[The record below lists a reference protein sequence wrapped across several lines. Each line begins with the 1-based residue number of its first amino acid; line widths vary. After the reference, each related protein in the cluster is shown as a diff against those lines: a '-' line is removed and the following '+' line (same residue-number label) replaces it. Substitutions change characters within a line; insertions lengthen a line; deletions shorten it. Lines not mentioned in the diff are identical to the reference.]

1 VKRHSS
7 QSETGLF
14 DGVLAAGEVAAAVG
28 DAAWLQAMLDAEA
41 ALAGGLADTGV
52 IDHADAEAISAAC
65 KAELYDISELGRA
78 ATGSGN
84 PVVPLVK
91 ALTAAVP
98 EPAKRQ
104 VHRGATS
111 QDIMDT
117 AAMLITARAYVPLLE
132 DLLAAAEACAALAE
146 EHRNT
151 VMAGRTLLQ
160 QALPTTFGL
169 RAANWLGGLDHAIS
183 GLKNERLAIQFG
195 GAAGTLA
202 SLEESGVA
210 VAAAMARRLDLA
222 EPVMPWHTERT
233 RIGNIAGALAVAAGA
248 VGTIARDITLLAQT
262 EVGEVSEAAG
272 GGSSTLPHK
281 QNPIGAIAALAG
293 TAQAPGLAST
303 LFAAMTQEY
312 ERAAGNWHAEWRAL
326 TDLLRVTGSA
336 AYWLRTSLGG
346 LRVHT
351 DRMRSNVDITH
362 GLLMTE
368 RITSALTSQ
377 LGRQHAHELVSEAA
391 QRTIH
396 SGQPLAD
403 ELDKDQQIPL
413 SREQIDKLL
422 RPDGYVGSAQT
433 FIDRALAAHRRLH
446 D

>member
-1 VKRHSS
+1 MKRHSS

-14 DGVLAAGEVAAAVG
+14 DGVLAAGEVAPAVS

-41 ALAGGLADTGV
+41 ALAGALADTGV
-52 IDHADAEAISAAC
+52 ISEADADAISGAC
-65 KAELYDISELGRA
+65 KADLYDLTELGRA

-84 PVVPLVK
+84 PVVPMVK

-98 EPAKRQ
+98 EPANRQ

-111 QDIMDT
+111 QDILDT
-117 AAMLITARAYVPLLE
+117 AAMLITARAFVPLIE
-132 DLLAAAEACAALAE
+132 DLSAAAEACAGLAE

-169 RAANWLGGLDHAIS
+169 RAAVWLRGLDSAIS
-183 GLKNERLAIQFG
+183 GLKKGDLAIQFG

-202 SLEESGVA
+202 SLDEEGVA
-210 VAAAMARRLDLA
+210 VAAAMARRLELA
-222 EPVMPWHTERT
+222 EPVLPWHTERT
-233 RIGNIAGALAVAAGA
+233 SIGNIAGALAVTAGA
-248 VGTIARDITLLAQT
+248 IGTVARDITLLAQT

-281 QNPIGAIAALAG
+281 QNPIAAIAALAG

-326 TDLLRVTGSA
+326 TDLLTVTGSA
-336 AYWLRTSLGG
+336 AYWLRSSLTG
-346 LRVHT
+346 LVVHS
-351 DRMRSNVDITH
+351 DRMRSNVDLTG
-362 GLLMTE
+362 GLLLTE
-368 RITSALTSQ
+368 RVTSALTNK
-377 LGRQHAHELVSEAA
+377 LGRQSAHELVTDAV

-396 SGQPLAD
+396 GGQPLAD
-403 ELDKDQQIPL
+403 ELDKDDQIPL
-413 SREQIDKLL
+413 TREQIDKLL
-422 RPDGYVGSAQT
+422 RPQEYLGSAQT
-433 FIDRALAAHRRLH
+433 FIDRALAAHRRLN